1 MRNYQI
7 FTAVVDGQEINFR
20 CWSADKS
27 ITHYC
32 EDEAG
37 RRSRVSWGNRT
48 WECFRYES
56 VLRKA
61 IEKFPRSMQ
70 PALLSQ
76 IIDKTEKEEA
86 ERCEAEIGRF
96 QALHASLTEENK
108 KMLAGLPPI
117 ETEAEASA
125 VFGIMA
131 LMSITQ

>member
-1 MRNYQI
+1 MKNYQI

-37 RRSRVSWGNRT
+37 RRSRISWGNRT

-61 IEKFPRSMQ
+61 IEKYPRAMQ
-70 PALLSQ
+70 PELRAQ
-76 IIDKTEKEEA
+76 IIDRTEKEEA
-86 ERCEAEIGRF
+86 ERCGADLARF
-96 QALHASLTEENK
+96 QSLHASLNEDNK
-108 KMLAGLPPI
+108 NSLAELPQI
-117 ETEAEASA
+117 ETEAQASA
-125 VFGIMA
+125 VFGLMA
-131 LMSITQ
+131 LMVAMQ